1 MKRWLMPSDKK
12 QVKVTLPSEMVALL
26 QNRYGAV
33 NADTVRQA
41 IADLF
46 AIEND
51 IQHGGAR
58 LGAGRPRIYELE
70 CQKCGHRWRETL
82 PTLGCPECDS
92 EEFWSDYG
100 NDAE

>member
-1 MKRWLMPSDKK
+1 MPSDKK
-12 QVKVTLPSEMVALL
+12 QIKVTLPFQMEVLL

-46 AIEND
+46 EIENT

-58 LGAGRPRIYELE
+58 QGAGRPSLSNRE
-70 CQKCGHRWRETL
+70 CKECGHKWRETL
-82 PTLGCPECDS
+82 PALGCPECDS

-100 NDAE
+100 NNA